1 MIHASVNAPDWDLL
15 HPVAT
20 GMENTTQ
27 LTPLEVT
34 HPNSS
39 VVTAIYYEYYEDQEE
54 YIFQRSLQKRMHI
67 FSMVIYS
74 LAFVLGVIGNGL
86 VIFITG
92 FHMKRTVNTVWFLNL
107 AVADFTFTLFLPLSI
122 AYLALGFHW
131 PFGEA
136 MCKLNSTM
144 AFINL
149 YASVYLLMVISID
162 RCISVLRPV
171 WAQNHRNHRC
181 ASFVAFGV
189 WVLALV
195 LSLPNIHF
203 RKTAWNGDVINCYTK
218 YNHDEI
224 QAFVT
229 HRAMIILRFIFGFVI
244 PFPVIIICYGAI
256 VLRLRRDRLARS
268 SKPFKVITAV
278 IVAFFVCWFPYH
290 VFSFVEIRAY
300 EDPTLHLAVIIGI
313 PLTSSL
319 AFINSCLNP
328 ILYVFMGHDFKER
341 LRRSIVSVF
350 ENAFAEEESHSTMQ
364 TKTKSSED
372 QDSQDL

>member
-1 MIHASVNAPDWDLL
+1 MQIGEKTEDRSEGEP
-15 HPVAT
+15 PPK
-20 GMENTTQ
+20 GMETTTQ

-39 VVTAIYYEYYEDQEE
+39 VVTGIYEYYEDEE
-54 YIFQRSLQKRMHI
+54 DIFQQTLQKRMHI
-67 FSMVIYS
+67 FPMVIYS

-92 FHMKRTVNTVWFLNL
+92 FRMKRTVNTVWFLNL
-107 AVADFTFTLFLPLSI
+107 AIADFTFTLFLPLSI

-136 MCKLNSTM
+136 MCKLNSTV

-171 WAQNHRNHRC
+171 WAQNHRNPRC

-203 RKTAWNGDVINCYTK
+203 RKTTWNRDVINCYTK
-218 YNHDEI
+218 YNHDEK
-224 QAFVT
+224 QALVT
-229 HRAMIILRFIFGFVI
+229 HHAVIISRFIFAFAI
-244 PFPVIIICYGAI
+244 PFPVIVICYGAI
-256 VLRLRRDRLARS
+256 ILRLRRDHLARS

-278 IVAFFVCWFPYH
+278 IVAFFVCWLPYH
-290 VFSFVEIRAY
+290 VFSFLEIRSY

-328 ILYVFMGHDFKER
+328 ILYVFMGHNFKER

-350 ENAFAEEESHSTMQ
+350 EDAFTEEQS
-364 TKTKSSED
+364 
-372 QDSQDL
+372 